1 MFKNSLKISN
11 FKFEIILGLIII
23 AYVILF
29 SYLSIHRVYSLNS
42 HYYDLGIMNQTVYN
56 TSRGYFLEMT
66 NQEFQKNVS
75 RLAIHFDPILIFFA
89 PIYWLFRTP
98 DVLLI
103 GQTLILATGAIAVYL
118 IAKKLLENKPM
129 ALLFS
134 ISYLTFFPIERAN
147 LFDFHAVVLA
157 TSFLLWMIYF
167 SLEKK
172 RVATLV
178 FMILALLTK
187 EHVGLIIF
195 LFGGYI
201 FLFKKEKKFGL
212 LVTLLGLIFFLFSF
226 FLVIPY
232 FRQQTH
238 FALKYYA
245 DFGETP
251 TQVILGVLKKP
262 SLILKYL
269 LQPESRQYLS
279 RLFLPHLPYILFSPI
294 EILIS
299 LPELAI
305 NILSTNGN
313 MRNIYFH
320 YNSLIVPFI
329 FFAAISGAARIK
341 KLKLRFI
348 VLILFIYFSWQSIY
362 RFTPLPLSFLKE
374 PYKIVKLDHQ
384 KLQLISRWK
393 NIFADGEIK
402 ISTTPKLAPF
412 FTDRHY
418 YYNFLYDPGFSGA
431 KISQEKILET
441 INKYNLADYV
451 IIDREEIH
459 SLNEESLMAI
469 FYKDLVLNKLFKRIF
484 KDNKLGI
491 EVYKKI

>member
-1 MFKNSLKISN
+1 MDWFKKNKP
-11 FKFEIILGLIII
+11 EVVLGLIIVFYI
-23 AYVILF
+23 ILF
-29 SYLSIHRVYSLNS
+29 SYLSIHRVLSLNS

-66 NQEFQKNVS
+66 NQEFRKNIS
-75 RLAIHFDPILIFFA
+75 RLAVHFDPILAVFA
-89 PIYWLFRTP
+89 PLYWLYP
-98 DVLLI
+98 GPEVLLI
-103 GQTLILATGAIAVYL
+103 VQTLVLASGALAIFLISQKILKNKLMSL
-118 IAKKLLENKPM
+118 IFA
-129 ALLFS
+129 ASYLLF
-134 ISYLTFFPIERAN
+134 FPVQRAN

-172 RVATLV
+172 RIATIV
-178 FMILALLTK
+178 FVILALLTK

-195 LFGGYI
+195 LFGGYL
-201 FLFKKEKKFGL
+201 FLFKKERKFGL
-212 LVTLLGLIFFLFSF
+212 LVALLGLIFFLFSF

-238 FALKYYA
+238 FALKYYT

-262 SLILKYL
+262 SLTIKYL

-294 EILIS
+294 EVLIS
-299 LPELAI
+299 LPELVI
-305 NILSTNGN
+305 NILSANGN
-313 MRNIYFH
+313 MRSIYFH
-320 YNSLIVPFI
+320 YNSLIIPFI
-329 FFAAISGAARIK
+329 FFAAISGAAKIK
-341 KLKLRFI
+341 KSKLRFI
-348 VLILFIYFSWQSIY
+348 VLILFIYLSWQSTY

-384 KLQLISRWK
+384 KLQLISKWK
-393 NIFADGEIK
+393 NIFADDEIK

-431 KISQEKILET
+431 KIPQEKILER
-441 INKYNLADYV
+441 INKYNQADYV

-459 SLNEESLMAI
+459 SLNEESLMVT
-469 FYKDLVLNKLFKRIF
+469 FYKDLVLNKSFKRIF